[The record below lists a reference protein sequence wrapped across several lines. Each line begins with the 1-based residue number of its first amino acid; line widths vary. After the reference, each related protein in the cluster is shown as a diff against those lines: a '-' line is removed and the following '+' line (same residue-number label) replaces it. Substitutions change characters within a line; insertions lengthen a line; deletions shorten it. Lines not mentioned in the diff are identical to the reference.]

1 MARKCVDG
9 KREDEERVFT
19 LFAHVFLVWMLNV
32 SRAATRFSQVVV
44 RTVTGGH
51 GDGAGRGGG
60 TGGSIR
66 DAGGAFGKMEA
77 AREDEYFYKKQK
89 AQLQELR
96 QHIEQEVEHH
106 KVQLENHKKVLDR
119 HQQRISEIEAAERAL
134 GKE

>member
-1 MARKCVDG
+1 
-9 KREDEERVFT
+9 
-19 LFAHVFLVWMLNV
+19 MLSV
-32 SRAATRFSQVVV
+32 SRAATRMTGMVARFSA
-44 RTVTGGH
+44 GGH

-60 TGGSIR
+60 SGGSIR

-96 QHIEQEVEHH
+96 EHIQEEVKHH
-106 KVQLENHKKVLDR
+106 EGQLENHKKVLER
-119 HQQRISEIEAAERAL
+119 HQQRISEIEAQERAL